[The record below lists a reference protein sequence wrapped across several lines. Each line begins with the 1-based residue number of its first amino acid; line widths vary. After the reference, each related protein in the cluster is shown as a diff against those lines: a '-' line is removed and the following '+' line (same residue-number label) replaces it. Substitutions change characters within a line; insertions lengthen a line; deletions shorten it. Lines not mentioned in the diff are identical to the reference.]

1 MHYED
6 YDDPYTVKIL
16 KTDEYSRVNDTV
28 TIGAFNGDLT
38 LCNDLGSNLFFS
50 GFNSLG
56 LTSSA
61 YVDFGYDDIGYF
73 ISIESGFVY
82 LLKQYKPNLGI
93 NEGEIISRPG
103 SDPWVWCDSHV
114 KEEGSF
120 EVPLMSTVIFN
131 NYSSEIYGKNNNKWV
146 LSDSV
151 TGEEILN
158 IKYSPYFIYTFTKE
172 GEYTIYNEV
181 SDSEG
186 NVYETTGNGFI
197 KVVNHKKMFLPGRK
211 IGSINSANYGAEEI
225 FDVKSYQ
232 GDKVSRDIEK
242 QQKEIEKNNKNKFAP
257 AVTIIDNPDS
267 SYKKVNLK

>member
-1 MHYED
+1 
-6 YDDPYTVKIL
+6 
-16 KTDEYSRVNDTV
+16 
-28 TIGAFNGDLT
+28 
-38 LCNDLGSNLFFS
+38 
-50 GFNSLG
+50 
-56 LTSSA
+56 
-61 YVDFGYDDIGYF
+61 
-73 ISIESGFVY
+73 
-82 LLKQYKPNLGI
+82 
-93 NEGEIISRPG
+93 
-103 SDPWVWCDSHV
+103 
-114 KEEGSF
+114 
-120 EVPLMSTVIFN
+120 MSTVIFN

-146 LSDSV
+146 LSDGV

-211 IGSINSANYGAEEI
+211 IGPINSANYEAEEI

-232 GDKVSRDIEK
+232 GDKVARDIEK
-242 QQKEIEKNNKNKFAP
+242 QQKEIEKNNRKKFAP
-257 AVTIIDNPDS
+257 AVSIIDNPDS